1 MTNVASKEILA
12 RLLANENLT
21 VTHERV
27 PTASFNVRDRILT
40 LPQWDDMANDTYDH
54 FVGHEVGHALYTPE
68 DGWHE
73 SASSKGDTYRSFLNV
88 VEDARIEKMIQTR
101 YPGLRRSFISSY
113 KRLLADG
120 FFGADIERINQY
132 GLIDRL
138 NTYFKCGSMA
148 GVRIEKSEMTWVKQI
163 EKLQTWEDVVE
174 LTDRLYEFLMGEQA
188 ERDQEIENILSN
200 EPEIQEDEDED
211 MEDFGDVDADDEDE
225 DEGDSD
231 GKGNTN
237 SDEDGDETDE
247 EGEGAGAPDGDED
260 EGDDSDTTSE
270 SESQSDSGAGE
281 SGDSMLSSKTDSSLR
296 KQIENHFGDRSD
308 IAYANVTLNNNPV
321 DGLIV
326 GYKEIYDEYLYLT
339 DSGDNALEEEKHQAS
354 ENRRG
359 REKGKR
365 MYKKFLVNNKKSINY
380 MVKEFEMKKSASAY
394 SRQSVSK
401 TGVIDPLKMNSYKFS
416 DDIFRKVTTT
426 QDGQSHGMIMYVD
439 WSGSMCGDLKN
450 TVEQLLNLVHF
461 CRQVNIPF
469 RVFAFSDRGDSVS
482 YINKQAADKVA
493 DDTTLYTD
501 CFRLLEFF
509 SSDMKKNDFVRAS
522 EWMLAI
528 AESVSYGYWGRG
540 WSAPRC
546 LQLGGTP
553 LDDAIIAA
561 IKVHESFQKKYRVDI
576 VNTIFLTDGDSHSAN
591 SKSKTGGYNSI
602 SSLFDSKGDWRVLH
616 LNDPV
621 TKKRY
626 RCVGYRGQQT
636 ATLLKMY
643 RERTGS
649 TTIGYRI
656 VPTQLRKFQS
666 ELPSSIT
673 YYESIDLHTELK
685 KEKFVILPACLG
697 YDKAYAIAGGKNL
710 ETSNGAIEVEGG
722 ESKAKIRTAF
732 KKANNAR
739 KGSRKL
745 LSDLIDTVA

>member
-200 EPEIQEDEDED
+200 EPEIQDDEDED

-237 SDEDGDETDE
+237 SVEDGDETDE

-270 SESQSDSGAGE
+270 SESQSDAGAGE

-326 GYKEIYDEYLYLT
+326 GYKEIYDDYLSLT
-339 DSGDNALEEEKHQAS
+339 DSGDNALEEEKYQAA

-745 LSDLIDTVA
+745 LSDLIETVA

>member
-40 LPQWDDMANDTYDH
+40 LPQWDDMASDTYDH

-73 SASSKGDTYRSFLNV
+73 SASSKGETYRSFLNV

-138 NTYFKCGSMA
+138 NTYFKCGSLA
-148 GVRIEKSEMTWVKQI
+148 GVRIEKSEMTWVRQI
-163 EKLQTWEDVVE
+163 EKLETWEDVVE

-200 EPEIQEDEDED
+200 EPEVQEDEDED
-211 MEDFGDVDADDEDE
+211 MEDFGDVDVDDE

-270 SESQSDSGAGE
+270 SETQADSGAGE
-281 SGDSMLSSKTDSSLR
+281 SGDSMISSKTDSSLR

-321 DGLIV
+321 DSLIV
-326 GYKEIYDEYLYLT
+326 GYKEIYDEYLYLSVS
-339 DSGDNALEEEKHQAS
+339 DDNALEEEKYQAS

-482 YINKQAADKVA
+482 YINKRDADQVA

-509 SSDMKKNDFVRAS
+509 NSDMKKIDFVRAS

-673 YYESIDLHTELK
+673 YYESVDLHTELK

-745 LSDLIDTVA
+745 LSDLIETVA

>member
-200 EPEIQEDEDED
+200 EPEIQDDEDED

-270 SESQSDSGAGE
+270 SESQSDAGAGE

-745 LSDLIDTVA
+745 LSDLIETVA

>member
-40 LPQWDDMANDTYDH
+40 LPQWDDMASDTYDH

-73 SASSKGDTYRSFLNV
+73 SASSKGETYRSFLNV

-138 NTYFKCGSMA
+138 NTYFKCGSLA
-148 GVRIEKSEMTWVKQI
+148 GVRIEKSEMTWVRQI
-163 EKLQTWEDVVE
+163 EKLETWEDVVE

-200 EPEIQEDEDED
+200 EPEVQEDEDED
-211 MEDFGDVDADDEDE
+211 MEDFGDVDADDE

-270 SESQSDSGAGE
+270 SETQADSGAGE
-281 SGDSMLSSKTDSSLR
+281 SGDSMISSKTDSSLR

-321 DGLIV
+321 DSLIV
-326 GYKEIYDEYLYLT
+326 GYKEIYDEYLYLSVS
-339 DSGDNALEEEKHQAS
+339 DDNALEEEKYQAS

-482 YINKQAADKVA
+482 YINKRDADQVA

-509 SSDMKKNDFVRAS
+509 NSDMKKIDFVRAS

-673 YYESIDLHTELK
+673 YYESVDLHTELK

-745 LSDLIDTVA
+745 LSDLIETVA